1 MTGIQIALQRAMQ
14 LEGALGAAVVDYLS
28 RMPLGTAGH
37 PVGIDLDRAAHGDTD
52 VVRAKLAALHLIGYA
67 PERIEDILITLDTEY
82 HLIRLLT
89 RRSHEGLFLYLV
101 LERSRADLDTVR
113 KELHRIEDLL

>member
-1 MTGIQIALQRAMQ
+1 MTGIKIALNRAMQ
-14 LEGALGAAVVDYLS
+14 LEGAIGAAVVDYVS

-37 PVGIDLDRAAHGDTD
+37 PQGLDLDLAAHGDTD

-67 PERIEDILITLDTEY
+67 PERVQDILITLDTEY
-82 HLIRLLT
+82 HLIRLIT
-89 RRSHEGLFLYLV
+89 RRPHEGLFFYLV

-113 KELHRIEDLL
+113 KELHRLELLL